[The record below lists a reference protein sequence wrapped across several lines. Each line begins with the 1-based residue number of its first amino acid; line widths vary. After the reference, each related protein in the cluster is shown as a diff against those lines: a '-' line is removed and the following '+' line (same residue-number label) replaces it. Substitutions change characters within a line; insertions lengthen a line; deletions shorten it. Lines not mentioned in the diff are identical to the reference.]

1 MNRKESKL
9 SYIKI
14 VAVVLIGLALAMLS
28 FIAIITIIE
37 GFAMKE
43 KIPYLYGS
51 YAPYRELLI
60 IGVCVV
66 VFVLML
72 LFNIHIKR
80 KWLSA
85 LVNIMVIISL
95 FNPYTLVLGLIGIPK
110 TTNYYTIESEAD
122 FNQCADDMGIDFNY
136 FPKYNEFDKQNVRFV
151 GKVDSGFFFYQSITA
166 IVKYDNLELCE
177 ADYKAYINEHQFL
190 EEPVIDR
197 DGDYLIAAP
206 EFHYEGIFFKVVTEG
221 EKDYFPN
228 RIYMIGIDREN
239 STLYYLYLDD
249 HDLDYIAGADAQ
261 DLEGEMRKQ
270 IADQFNLGQWNTFNV

>member
-1 MNRKESKL
+1 MDKKETKL
-9 SYIKI
+9 SNIKI
-14 VAVVLIGLALAMLS
+14 VAVVLIGFALAMIS
-28 FIAIITIIE
+28 FLAIITIIG

-43 KIPYLYGS
+43 KIPYLYGG

-72 LFNIHIKR
+72 LFNMCIKR

-85 LVNIMVIISL
+85 LVNIIVIISL
-95 FNPYTLVLGLIGIPK
+95 FNPYTLILSLIEIPK

-122 FNQCADDMGIDFNY
+122 FNQCADDLGIDFNY

-166 IVKYDNLELCE
+166 IVKYDSLELCE
-177 ADYKAYINEHQFL
+177 ADYKSYIDSHQFL
-190 EEPVIDR
+190 TDPVIEN

-221 EKDYFPN
+221 EKDYFPK

-270 IADQFNLGQWNTFNV
+270 IADQFNLGQ

>member
-9 SYIKI
+9 SYIKT

-95 FNPYTLVLGLIGIPK
+95 FNPYTLVLGLFGIPK
-110 TTNYYTIESEAD
+110 ITNYYTIESEAD
-122 FNQCADDMGIDFNY
+122 FNQCTDDMGIDFNY
-136 FPKYNEFDKQNVRFV
+136 FPKYNEFDKQNVLFV
-151 GKVDSGFFFYQSITA
+151 GKVDSGFLFYQSITA

-221 EKDYFPN
+221 EKDYFPK

-270 IADQFNLGQWNTFNV
+270 IADQFNLGQ

>member
-9 SYIKI
+9 SNIKT
-14 VAVVLIGLALAMLS
+14 VAIVLIGLALAMLS
-28 FIAIITIIE
+28 FITIITIIE
-37 GFAMKE
+37 VFALKE
-43 KIPYLYGS
+43 KQPYLYGS
-51 YAPYRELLI
+51 YIPYRQLLI
-60 IGVCVV
+60 IGVCIV
-66 VFVLML
+66 VFVLILM
-72 LFNIHIKR
+72 FNNRIRR

-85 LVNIMVIISL
+85 LVNIIVIISL
-95 FNPYTLVLGLIGIPK
+95 YNPYTLLVGLVVIPNI
-110 TTNYYTIESEAD
+110 TNYYTIESEVD

-151 GKVDSGFFFYQSITA
+151 GKVGSDFFFYQSITA
-166 IVKYDNLELCE
+166 IVKYDSLEQCE
-177 ADYKAYINEHQFL
+177 ADYNAYIDSHQFL
-190 EEPVIDR
+190 EEPVIDS

-221 EKDYFPN
+221 EKDYFPK

-249 HDLDYIAGADAQ
+249 HDLDLIAWPDAQ

-270 IADQFNLGQWNTFNV
+270 IADQFNFGK

>member
-9 SYIKI
+9 SNIKT
-14 VAVVLIGLALAMLS
+14 VAIVLIGLALAMLS

-60 IGVCVV
+60 IGVCIV

-72 LFNIHIKR
+72 LFNIRIKR

-85 LVNIMVIISL
+85 LVNIIVIISL
-95 FNPYTLVLGLIGIPK
+95 FNPYTLLLGLIEIPK

-122 FNQCADDMGIDFNY
+122 FNQCADDMGIDFSN
-136 FPKYNEFDKQNVRFV
+136 FPMYNEFNEQNVRFF
-151 GKVDSGFFFYQSITA
+151 GKVDAGFFFYQSITA

-221 EKDYFPN
+221 ENDYFPK
-228 RIYMIGIDREN
+228 RIYMIGIDRGN

-249 HDLDYIAGADAQ
+249 HDLDYIADSEAQ
-261 DLEGEMRKQ
+261 DLEDEMRKQ
-270 IADQFNLGQWNTFNV
+270 IAEQFNFGK

>member
-9 SYIKI
+9 SNIKT
-14 VAVVLIGLALAMLS
+14 VAIVLIGLALAMLS
-28 FIAIITIIE
+28 FITIITIIA

-60 IGVCVV
+60 IGVCIV

-72 LFNIHIKR
+72 LFNIRIKR

-110 TTNYYTIESEAD
+110 TTNYYTIESEVD

-151 GKVDSGFFFYQSITA
+151 GKVGSGFFFYQSITA

-221 EKDYFPN
+221 EKDYFPH

-249 HDLDYIAGADAQ
+249 HDLDYIADSEAQ
-261 DLEGEMRKQ
+261 DLEDEMRKQ
-270 IADQFNLGQWNTFNV
+270 IADQFNLGK

>member
-1 MNRKESKL
+1 
-9 SYIKI
+9 
-14 VAVVLIGLALAMLS
+14 
-28 FIAIITIIE
+28 
-37 GFAMKE
+37 MKE

-60 IGVCVV
+60 IGVCIV

-72 LFNIHIKR
+72 LFNIRIKR

-95 FNPYTLVLGLIGIPK
+95 FNPYTLVLGLIGIQK
-110 TTNYYTIESEAD
+110 ITNYYTIESEAD

-166 IVKYDNLELCE
+166 IVKYDSLELCE
-177 ADYKAYINEHQFL
+177 ADYEAYINSHQFL
-190 EEPVIDR
+190 TEPVIDR

-206 EFHYEGIFFKVVTEG
+206 EFYYKGILFKVVTEG
-221 EKDYFPN
+221 EKDDFPHK
-228 RIYMIGIDREN
+228 IYMIGIDRES

-249 HDLDYIAGADAQ
+249 HDLDLIASLDAK
-261 DLEGEMRKQ
+261 DLEGEMRDLIKT
-270 IADQFNLGQWNTFNV
+270 QFNFGE

>member
-9 SYIKI
+9 SNIKT
-14 VAVVLIGLALAMLS
+14 VAIVLIGLALAMLS
-28 FIAIITIIE
+28 FIAILTIIA

-43 KIPYLYGS
+43 KIPYLYRS

-60 IGVCVV
+60 IGVCIV
-66 VFVLML
+66 VFVLIL
-72 LFNIHIKR
+72 LFNIRIKR

-85 LVNIMVIISL
+85 LVNIIVIISL
-95 FNPYTLVLGLIGIPK
+95 FNPYTLLLGLIGIPK
-110 TTNYYTIESEAD
+110 TTNYYTIESEVD

-136 FPKYNEFDKQNVRFV
+136 FPMYNEFDKQNVRFV
-151 GKVDSGFFFYQSITA
+151 GKVDAGFFFYQSITA

-206 EFHYEGIFFKVVTEG
+206 EFHYEEIFFKVVTEG
-221 EKDYFPN
+221 EKDHFPH

-249 HDLDYIAGADAQ
+249 HDLDYITDSEAQ
-261 DLEGEMRKQ
+261 DLEDEMRKQ
-270 IADQFNLGQWNTFNV
+270 IAEQFNLGK